1 MCLERLD
8 AEGNTTMYRIYSG
21 PGNDTLNSMIK
32 DKDGNYEICGTTTS
46 SGNGRTDLLI
56 MKMGK
61 DGEQIW

>member
-1 MCLERLD
+1 MERLD
-8 AEGNTTMYRIYSG
+8 AEGNTAMYRIYSG
-21 PGNDTLNSMIK
+21 TGNDTFNSMIK

-56 MKMGK
+56 MKVGK